1 MIDLTLDRLKRPA
14 IKGSIYNF
22 GTTVEVTNKNKG
34 GLSTTE
40 VDANMALA
48 YELMREVNISTSDET
63 SIVEYDAKLA
73 FVGDEAISLRIQNGS
88 YIGCTVKITNRGSQT
103 NRIEFNDNDALSVGP
118 TQSYTLEWTGG
129 NWYLGKEDADILKVT
144 FTVEGEITQ
153 FQEGKDIPCVS
164 DVPIETIKEY
174 AKTGAPIEAI
184 IKVPIGGATV
194 ATYTCN
200 NIATGTTNSSA
211 GETTQ
216 LVLSGWMYAGE
227 QQVFLTL
234 AVNSNDNIKLNTKTV
249 DNTVLDNTSK
259 YTFIVDSNTKLNLWA
274 TQDSRYDYTS
284 VLIRKG
290 SWICDKEEIN
300 VEKAKTHIIK
310 GEYGSKIN
318 CGISAT
324 SERNPH
330 EDIEISGVTIEIEG
344 GTTISRTGFYA
355 VCNLSNCK
363 ATIKYSKQN
372 MTSYYSCKNI
382 SNCHAEV
389 MKELE
394 GTGMTQGFN
403 GCKNVL
409 NCTSNATGGMG
420 LSAGF
425 ANCENVTNC
434 IGYAECPVK
443 ITDGGHAYGFITCKK
458 VENCIG
464 TGIGGTTGYGFYQC
478 NGVSRCSTGDRHNS
492 TSVFNTSY
500 ASQANS
506 STYACA
512 DTGNGGFCVTTN
524 PAATSITLYSELEDA
539 EYNDTITPASG
550 ILQESDVTSKR
561 SSITSTATISFWG
574 DTGRDDVKQSVSY
587 QTKGII
593 TNLGMKVDLPLVIKS
608 SQRYHYGF
616 EGQALLFL
624 DNSSSSSVSVTKATG
639 TIQDDATGLVSL
651 DDIKKV
657 CPTVNY
663 FGEGASN
670 VIGITRDFNSR
681 GSLKG
686 KIMLNEGE
694 PLPVGYD
701 ESMIVRVIPLPME
714 VSTIP
719 ITWRSLYPTHMM
731 PAYSH
736 FAFFA
741 FYLVGE

>member
-1 MIDLTLDRLKRPA
+1 MIDLTLDRFKRPA

-22 GTTVEVTNKNKG
+22 GTTVEVTDKNKG

-40 VDANMALA
+40 VDANMALT
-48 YELMREVNISTSDET
+48 YELMREVNVSASDET
-63 SIVEYDAKLA
+63 SIVEYNAKLA
-73 FVGDEAISLRIQNGS
+73 FVGDEVITLKMLNGS
-88 YIGCTVKITNRGSQT
+88 FTGCTVKITNRGSQT

-153 FQEGKDIPCVS
+153 FQGGKDIPCVS

-184 IKVPIGGATV
+184 IKVDVGGGYV
-194 ATYTCN
+194 ITYTCN
-200 NIATGTTNSSA
+200 NIATATSITSA
-211 GETTQ
+211 GEMTQ
-216 LVLSGWMYAGE
+216 IILSGWMYEGE
-227 QQVFLTL
+227 KQIFLTL
-234 AVNSNDNIKLNTKTV
+234 EVNSNDDIKLNTKQV
-249 DNTVLDNTSK
+249 NNTALDNTAK
-259 YTFIVDSNTKLNLWA
+259 YTFIVDSNEKLNLWA
-274 TQDSRYDYTS
+274 TQDSRHDYTS

-290 SWICDKEEIN
+290 SWICNKEEID
-300 VEKAKTHIIK
+300 VEKAQTHIIE

-318 CGISAT
+318 CGITAT
-324 SERNPH
+324 SEMNPY
-330 EDIEISGVTIEIEG
+330 EDIEISGVTIEFEELKY
-344 GTTISRTGFYA
+344 SATGFNS

-363 ATIKYSKQN
+363 VTIPDAERNENGFYKCQN
-372 MTSYYSCKNI
+372 L
-382 SNCHAEV
+382 SNCHAVVHKSIERNGV
-389 MKELE
+389 I
-394 GTGMTQGFN
+394 QGFN

-425 ANCENVTNC
+425 ANCENVINC
-434 IGYAECPVK
+434 IGYAECPGK
-443 ITDGGHAYGFITCKK
+443 ITDGGLACGFITSKK
-458 VENCIG
+458 IENCIG
-464 TGIGGTTGYGFYQC
+464 SGIGGTSGYGFYQC
-478 NGVSRCSTGDRHNS
+478 NGVTRCSTGDKHNS

-500 ASQANS
+500 ASQSNN

-512 DTGNGGFCVTTN
+512 DSGNGGFCVTTN
-524 PAATSITLYSELEDA
+524 PAATSITLYSELEGA

-561 SSITSTATISFWG
+561 GSITSTATIWFYG
-574 DTGRDDVKQSVSY
+574 DTGRDDVKQSVTY
-587 QTKGII
+587 KTKGI
-593 TNLGMKVDLPLVIKS
+593 TNNRGAEIDLPLVIES

-639 TIQDDATGLVSL
+639 TIQDDGTGLVSL
-651 DDIKKV
+651 DDIKAA

-714 VSTIP
+714 VSTIT
-719 ITWRSLYPTHMM
+719 ITWRSSYPTHMM

-736 FAFFA
+736 FSFSA

>member
-14 IKGSIYNF
+14 IKGAIYNF
-22 GTTVEVTNKNKG
+22 GTTVDVTNKNKG

-40 VDANMALA
+40 VDANMALQ
-48 YELMREVNISTSDET
+48 YELMREVNVSTSDET
-63 SIVEYDAKLA
+63 SIVEYNAKLA
-73 FVGDEAISLRIQNGS
+73 FVGDEVITLKMLNGS
-88 YIGCTVKITNRGSQT
+88 FTGCTVKITNRGSQT

-144 FTVEGEITQ
+144 FTVEGDVAQ
-153 FQEGKDIPCVS
+153 VQEGKDIPCVS

-174 AKTGAPIEAI
+174 AKTGVPIEAI
-184 IKVPIGGATV
+184 IKVPMGGGNV
-194 ATYTCN
+194 VTYTCN
-200 NIATGTTNSSA
+200 NIATTTTSSSA
-211 GETTQ
+211 GEMTQ
-216 LVLSGWMYAGE
+216 LVLSGWMYVEE

-234 AVNSNDNIKLNTKTV
+234 AVNSNDDIKLNTKTV
-249 DNTVLDNTSK
+249 DNTALDNTAK
-259 YTFIVDSNTKLNLWA
+259 YTFIVDSNEKLNLWA

-300 VEKAKTHIIK
+300 VEKAQTHIIE

-318 CGISAT
+318 CSITAT
-324 SERNPH
+324 SEMNPY
-330 EDIEISGVTIEIEG
+330 EDIEISGVTIEFEG
-344 GTTISRTGFYA
+344 LKNSATGFSS

-363 ATIKYSKQN
+363 VTIN
-372 MTSYYSCKNI
+372 DAERNENGFYSCKNL
-382 SNCHAEV
+382 SNCHAVVHKSIERR
-389 MKELE
+389 
-394 GTGMTQGFN
+394 GMIQGFN
-403 GCKNVL
+403 GCQNVL

-443 ITDGGHAYGFITCKK
+443 ITDNGLAYGFITCKK

-478 NGVSRCSTGDRHNS
+478 NGVSRCATGDRHNS

-506 STYACA
+506 STYACG

-524 PAATSITLYSELEDA
+524 PAATSITLYSELEGA

-561 SSITSTATISFWG
+561 GSITSTATISFYG
-574 DTGRDDVKQSVSY
+574 DTGRDDVKQSVTY
-587 QTKGII
+587 KTKGI
-593 TNLGMKVDLPLVIKS
+593 TNNRGAEIDLPLVIES
-608 SQRYHYGF
+608 SQSFHYGF

-624 DNSSSSSVSVTKATG
+624 DNSSGSSVSVTKATG
-639 TIQDDATGLVSL
+639 TIQDDGTGLVSL

-657 CPTVNY
+657 CPTANY
-663 FGEGASN
+663 FGEGVSY
-670 VIGITRDFNSR
+670 VVGITRDFNSR

-701 ESMIVRVIPLPME
+701 ESMVVRVIPLPIE
-714 VSTIP
+714 VDTIP
-719 ITWRSLYPTHMM
+719 ITWKKSYPTSFM
-731 PAYSH
+731 PAYSYFH
-736 FAFFA
+736 FNAV
-741 FYLVGE
+741 YLVGE